1 MAMVKMMT
9 VMKCIKK
16 TSLNVGKTS
25 LLYADSA
32 DILMSVKVLTH
43 IGVYA
48 IWGRGGANQHSF
60 GSWPN
65 EVFAF

>member
-1 MAMVKMMT
+1 MPANMAMVKMMT
-9 VMKCIKK
+9 KMKCIKK

-48 IWGRGGANQHSF
+48 IWGRGGGKSTFLWLVA
-60 GSWPN
+60 
-65 EVFAF
+65 